1 MADVQHALAGSGTVV
16 TPRRGDSRAETK
28 SVPRAGKR
36 ERRGVKPKAVAHPT
50 VAERAATG
58 KAARAIAPRSGQ
70 GEWEPA
76 SDRRDPVEL
85 LEEQAAS
92 RVPDLVPIRY
102 GRMLVS
108 PFTFFR
114 GAAYPMAADLAG
126 AARTGLEVQLC
137 GDAHLSN
144 FGAFAGPDRRLMFSI
159 NDFDETLPG
168 PFEWDVKR
176 LVASFAVAGRDR
188 GFDAKQRRSIN
199 RAVTRSYRE
208 AIRGFAAM
216 SNLDLWY
223 SRIEVDEIA
232 ALVAREESG
241 KQRKR
246 FERNLAKARSKDS
259 LRALSKLTTAVDGE
273 PRIVSDPPLIVPV
286 EELVSGVEQ
295 VEFEEFVQGVI
306 RSYRRTLSAD
316 RRRLLERFRYVHAA
330 HKVVG
335 VGSVGARAW
344 IVLMLGRDENDPLFL
359 QLKEAQA
366 SVLEPF
372 LGKSAFAKHGQR
384 VVEGQRLTQAASDI
398 MLGWIQGTGLD
409 GVNRDFYVRQLWD
422 GKGSAL
428 VELMNPRAM
437 NLYAK
442 LCGNT
447 LAKAHA
453 RSGDAIAIASY
464 LGAGDPFDRALA
476 SFAEAYADQNERD
489 YNALQEAVAS
499 GRVAAETGL

>member
-1 MADVQHALAGSGTVV
+1 MAEVQTPIDGSEADGT
-16 TPRRGDSRAETK
+16 RERDSRE
-28 SVPRAGKR
+28 P
-36 ERRGVKPKAVAHPT
+36 KPTAMQHQT
-50 VAERAATG
+50 TRERAARG
-58 KAARAIAPRSGQ
+58 KAARAVAPRSGQ

-92 RVPDLVPIRY
+92 RVQELVPIRY

-126 AARTGLEVQLC
+126 EPRTGLDVQLC

-144 FGAFAGPDRRLMFSI
+144 FGGFAGPDRRLVFSI

-188 GFDAKQRRSIN
+188 GFDAKQRRAIN

-208 AIRGFAAM
+208 AIRSFAAM
-216 SNLDLWY
+216 SNLELWY
-223 SRIEVDEIA
+223 SRIDVDEIA
-232 ALVAREESG
+232 ALAAQQGTG

-246 FERNLAKARSKDS
+246 FERNVAKARSKDS
-259 LRALSKLTTAVDGE
+259 LRALSKLTTIVDGE
-273 PRIVSDPPLIVPV
+273 PRIVSDPPLIVPI
-286 EELVSGVEQ
+286 EELVSGVERA
-295 VEFEEFVQGVI
+295 ELEEFVRGVI

-316 RRRLLERFRYVHAA
+316 RRQLLERFRYVHAA
-330 HKVVG
+330 RKVVG
-335 VGSVGARAW
+335 VGSVGTRAW
-344 IVLMLGRDENDPLFL
+344 IVLMLGRDETDPLFL

-372 LGKSAFAKHGQR
+372 LGKSTHNNHGQR

-398 MLGWIQGTGLD
+398 MLGWIRVTAFD
-409 GVNRDFYVRQLWD
+409 GVSRDFYMRQLWD

-428 VELMNPRAM
+428 VEMMNPTAM
-437 NLYAK
+437 TVYAE
-442 LCGNT
+442 LCGHA

-464 LGAGDPFDRALA
+464 LGSGDSFDRALA

-489 YNALQEAVAS
+489 YRALWEAAES
-499 GRVAAETGL
+499 GRVATETGL